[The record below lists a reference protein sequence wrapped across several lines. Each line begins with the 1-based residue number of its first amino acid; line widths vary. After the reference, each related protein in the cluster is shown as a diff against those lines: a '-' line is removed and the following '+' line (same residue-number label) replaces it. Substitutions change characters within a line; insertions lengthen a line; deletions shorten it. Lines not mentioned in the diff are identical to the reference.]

1 MRKGRLDMQNEVRSP
16 KYKRFVPVLAF
27 LLVVM
32 ACGGQAFHPAVSPEQ
47 MLSEPMKDQV
57 LSVGDVVD
65 IKFLYTPELNDNQRV
80 WPDGTIDLQIIG
92 KVTVEGKSVLALQ
105 QELNQRYAS
114 ELKRPSITVTAKDLR
129 NSKVYVGGEVNK
141 PGQVEV
147 PGRLT
152 ALEAIGQAGGFS
164 TATANQSSVVI
175 IRNRDGK
182 QYGTVV
188 DLKEALSGQ
197 ETQPFYLLPGDTV
210 YVPQTRIA
218 AINQWVDQHINKILP
233 RVPVSFAP

>member
-1 MRKGRLDMQNEVRSP
+1 MQTEVRSP
-16 KYKRFVPVLAF
+16 RYKRLVPVLAC

-32 ACGGQAFHPAVSPEQ
+32 ACGGQTFHPAVSPEQ
-47 MLSEPMKDQV
+47 MLSEPTKDQV

-65 IKFLYTPELNDNQRV
+65 IKFLYTPELNDTQRV
-80 WPDGTIDLQIIG
+80 RPDGTVDLQIIG
-92 KVTVEGKSVLALQ
+92 KVTAAGKSVVSLQ

-114 ELKRPSITVTAKDLR
+114 ELKRPSVTVTAKDLR

-141 PGQVEV
+141 PGQVDA
-147 PGRLT
+147 PGSLT
-152 ALEAIGQAGGFS
+152 ALEAIGQAGGFN
-164 TATANQSSVVI
+164 TATANVNSVVI

-188 DLKEALSGQ
+188 NLKKALSGQ
-197 ETQPFYLLPGDTV
+197 ETDPFYLRPGDTV

-218 AINQWVDQHINKILP
+218 ELNQWVDQHINRMLP
-233 RVPVSFAP
+233 RVPVSFSP